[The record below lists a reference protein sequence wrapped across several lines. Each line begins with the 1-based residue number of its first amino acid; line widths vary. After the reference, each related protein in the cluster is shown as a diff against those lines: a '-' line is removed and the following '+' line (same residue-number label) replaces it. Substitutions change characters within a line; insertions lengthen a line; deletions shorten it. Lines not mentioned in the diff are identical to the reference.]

1 LPSCHSGLWHAMQCN
16 EMKLILKSGKM
27 KRLVGLKVHVDGFK
41 PAKFLEWWSAVA
53 SVRYMLMLTFGL
65 IERKT

>member
-1 LPSCHSGLWHAMQCN
+1 
-16 EMKLILKSGKM
+16 MKLILKSGKM